1 MNRSSHLQC
10 YAPKTQMQSVQ
21 NKKKKSP
28 DTEMIMPK
36 KKNSKNV
43 KWDVIK

>member
-1 MNRSSHLQC
+1 
-10 YAPKTQMQSVQ
+10 MQSVQ
-21 NKKKKSP
+21 NKKKKYP
-28 DTEMIMPK
+28 DIEMIMQK

>member
-1 MNRSSHLQC
+1 
-10 YAPKTQMQSVQ
+10 MQSVQ

-28 DTEMIMPK
+28 DIEMIMPK
-36 KKNSKNV
+36 NKNSKNV